1 MTQHKFHYFFTA
13 IFILRSYDL
22 VSISG
27 KRQPVNWNPVFKNTY
42 KEKTKVKNKFEQ

>member
-22 VSISG
+22 DSISG
-27 KRQPVNWNPVFKNTY
+27 KRHPENWK
-42 KEKTKVKNKFEQ
+42 KTKVKNKFE